1 MDREAPGESSS
12 SPSVNPTVKAIRRG
26 AGERAEVLLT
36 DGSSFF
42 MYPEE
47 PDALGLCEGSLVDET
62 LREELEWRRQRYFC
76 REKAVELLAR
86 REHSSA
92 ELERKLLQREFSPAV
107 IEPVLEELRQKR
119 WLDDERF
126 ARMYAETRLRRKAM
140 GAGKLVEELTRKGVP
155 REVTERTVAEYCTE
169 QYQREAVEEA
179 ARKALRRVGENRE
192 KLLRALRNRGFAME
206 YIRSCSVFQQLGG
219 GE

>member
-1 MDREAPGESSS
+1 
-12 SPSVNPTVKAIRRG
+12 
-26 AGERAEVLLT
+26 
-36 DGSSFF
+36 